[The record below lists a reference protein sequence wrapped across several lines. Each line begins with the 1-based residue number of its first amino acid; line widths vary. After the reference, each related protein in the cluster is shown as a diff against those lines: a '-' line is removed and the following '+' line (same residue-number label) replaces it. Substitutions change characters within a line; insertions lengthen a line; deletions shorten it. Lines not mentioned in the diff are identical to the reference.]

1 MAKPAQIPPD
11 DGLDG
16 DWQDVGTKPAPTPP
30 HEGIAVAWQDVR
42 KVYDDGHVALG
53 GVSLQVPRGEFL
65 AILGTSGSGKTTLL
79 KLVNR
84 LADPTSGT
92 VWVNGR
98 PTSAWDPIEL
108 RRSMGYVIQEAGLM
122 PHLSIVDN
130 VALGLRLIGTSM
142 GERTV
147 KAVHCLSLV
156 GLDPKLLGD
165 RFPHQL
171 SGGQRQRVGVAR
183 ALATE
188 PSLILM
194 DEPFGA
200 LDPITRRTLQDEF
213 RGLQLTLK
221 PTVILVTH
229 DIREACRM
237 ADRLAL
243 VDRGQIVQVG
253 KPQDFLDD
261 PANEFVRSFFADAR
275 AVDEIEP
282 ERARTSKVV
291 S

>member
-1 MAKPAQIPPD
+1 MLANLPP
-11 DGLDG
+11 L
-16 DWQDVGTKPAPTPP
+16 PPTPVA
-30 HEGIAVAWQDVR
+30 AVAWRDVT

-53 GVSLQVPRGEFL
+53 GVSLAVGQGEFL

-84 LADPTSGT
+84 LTDPTSGE
-92 VWVNGR
+92 VWVGDR
-98 PTSAWDPIEL
+98 PTTAWNPIAL

-122 PHLSIVDN
+122 PHLSVVDN
-130 VALGLRLIGTSM
+130 VALGCRLVGM
-142 GERTV
+142 KAGERRGR
-147 KAVHCLSLV
+147 AEHCLELV
-156 GLDPKLLGD
+156 GLDPPRVKD

-213 RGLQLTLK
+213 RNLQRSLG

-229 DIREACRM
+229 DLREACRM

-243 VDRGQIVQVG
+243 VDGGQLIQVG
-253 KPQDFLDD
+253 QPHDFLDQ
-261 PANEFVRSFFADAR
+261 PANDFVRSFFADAR
-275 AVDEIEP
+275 AVDAIQAPVPRAEIL
-282 ERARTSKVV
+282 S
-291 S
+291 